1 MKNRSLLHNLFTAA
15 LVACCAMMVV
25 FLLGVDS
32 IGSHPSKFEYR
43 VINRYQLIE
52 NVGTQVRQQQQDM
65 QKQTTDDIF
74 RISAAM
80 GTELSKQI
88 ENSLNELGA
97 EGWELA
103 GVSDEVLILKR
114 PGK

>member
-1 MKNRSLLHNLFTAA
+1 
-15 LVACCAMMVV
+15 
-25 FLLGVDS
+25 
-32 IGSHPSKFEYR
+32 
-43 VINRYQLIE
+43 
-52 NVGTQVRQQQQDM
+52 
-65 QKQTTDDIF
+65 
-74 RISAAM
+74 M